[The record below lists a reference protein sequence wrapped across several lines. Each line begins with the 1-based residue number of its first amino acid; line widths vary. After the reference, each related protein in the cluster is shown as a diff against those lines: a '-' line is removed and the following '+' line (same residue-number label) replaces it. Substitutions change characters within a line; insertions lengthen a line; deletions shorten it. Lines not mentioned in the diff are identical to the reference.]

1 MTAMKWDQEV
11 FRQEALA
18 VNRIEAQKTVLM
30 KDNSNMISRAQMF
43 EEKRTNMEEELK
55 AQEMKVADVEQEILN
70 G

>member
-1 MTAMKWDQEV
+1 MKWDQEV

-30 KDNSNMISRAQMF
+30 KDNPNMISRAQMF
-43 EEKRTNMEEELK
+43 EEKRTSMEEELK

>member
-1 MTAMKWDQEV
+1 MKWDQEV

-18 VNRIEAQKTVLM
+18 VNRIEAQKTALM

-43 EEKRTNMEEELK
+43 EEKRTSMEEELK